1 MKNIHIVKLNL
12 KGKTYYKVGQTGLD
26 KIASRFKRF
35 KKYNYEIVKV
45 WELDYDNLYLNLN
58 DEYAIRIT
66 KVKCA
71 VWFEVD
77 QSPLLDG
84 CYLFSSQD
92 LKETLDWCYDNLN
105 IELMYY

>member
-1 MKNIHIVKLNL
+1 MSKLINIDAELMYVL
-12 KGKTYYKVGQTGLD
+12 
-26 KIASRFKRF
+26 
-35 KKYNYEIVKV
+35 KKY
-45 WELDYDNLYLNLN
+45 WQLDYNNLYIDLG
-58 DEYAIRIT
+58 DTYTIRIT
-66 KVKCA
+66 KINGE

-77 QSPLLDG
+77 QEPLLDG